1 MDARVFTTEKIARIL
16 EAPEWRIV
24 RFAQFKKYGITPALV
39 QASGPGSRRLYNV
52 ENVCEMALALW
63 LTQAGLRIDV
73 IGRVLQQVRGQGGL
87 SRFLDEA
94 SERES
99 LRTYLAIVRKLKGK
113 FRTITGQKTTQ
124 EAVYIQDWERLG
136 NILTQEHFS
145 SALVIDVGFRL
156 QFLRRVSA
164 WDD

>member
-1 MDARVFTTEKIARIL
+1 MDARIFTTEKIARIL

-24 RFAQFKKYGITPALV
+24 RFAQLKKYGIRPALV

-73 IGRVLQQVRGQGGL
+73 IGRVLQQVREQGGL
-87 SRFLDEA
+87 SRYLDED

-99 LRTYLAIVRKLKGK
+99 LRTYLAIIRKLKGK
-113 FRTITGQKTTQ
+113 FTSITNQKTIQ
-124 EAVYIQDWERLG
+124 EAVYIRDWERLG

-156 QFLRRVSA
+156 QFMRRISA